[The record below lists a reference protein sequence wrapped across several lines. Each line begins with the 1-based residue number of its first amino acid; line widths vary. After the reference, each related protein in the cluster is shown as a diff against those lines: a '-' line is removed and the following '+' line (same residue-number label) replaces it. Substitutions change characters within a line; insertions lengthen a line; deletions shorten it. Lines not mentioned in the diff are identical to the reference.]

1 MILSFLLSEYFPSW
15 LGQGFDDG
23 GGDEYF
29 TTCSN
34 RRTSKKN
41 VDLVIGTILTQCHQ
55 TSSTRLIFTI
65 KINSIKEWC
74 QTNSSPIINIVILES
89 QVPTVRNGISGN
101 APPWKYLE
109 PTPYHY
115 IKSTR
120 CDNAHLKPRIR
131 KNCNHKHRW
140 EKKITTP
147 YWLKKIPLIYAVHLI
162 QHRTIDTSLTHYIP
176 Y

>member
-1 MILSFLLSEYFPSW
+1 MMVVVMNILQHVQIEERL
-15 LGQGFDDG
+15 
-23 GGDEYF
+23 
-29 TTCSN
+29 
-34 RRTSKKN
+34 KKN
-41 VDLVIGTILTQCHQ
+41 VDLVIGTILTQSHQ